1 MRPRLNPALCRV
13 WRERGTV
20 QFGITPGHAV
30 VLGGMGRVESIVLA
44 AMDGEHDLRSLRAL
58 AIASGGRGEVADRLV
73 DVLTSAGAVLD
84 RDATSS
90 EPGGDAVRAPDVASL
105 GLVARTPD
113 GGHAGLTARHHA
125 RVDVIGAGRVG
136 ATIARLLASG
146 GVGEVNVDDPGLARP
161 ADVSPGGLG
170 RNAVGV
176 PRERAVGE
184 LLAAELPGPTDR
196 TSPPTTAP
204 ASPPTSAPTSVPT
217 HPTTHVAVVAPA
229 PPAASDHPDAHPD
242 PGRTDRELAQ
252 LLRAGVP
259 HLVVQIMETTGVV
272 GPFVVPGR
280 TSCPR
285 CHDMHRTDR
294 DSAWPLVLHQSATR
308 PARVPACD
316 ASLAAAVAGLA
327 AGQVLA
333 HLDGFDVATL
343 DATIE
348 IDLPY
353 GLPRRRSWRPHP
365 GCGCAWV

>member
-13 WRERGTV
+13 WREPGTV

-84 RDATSS
+84 RDATTA

-105 GLVARTPD
+105 ALVARTPD
-113 GGHAGLTARHHA
+113 GGQAGLTARHHA

-136 ATIARLLASG
+136 ATVARLLASG
-146 GVGEVNVDDPGLARP
+146 GVGEVNVDDPGLTRP

-170 RNAVGV
+170 RDAVGL
-176 PRERAVGE
+176 PRERATGE
-184 LLAAELPGPTDR
+184 LLAAELPGPTDH
-196 TSPPTTAP
+196 TSPPA
-204 ASPPTSAPTSVPT
+204 A
-217 HPTTHVAVVAPA
+217 HVAVVAPA
-229 PPAASDHPDAHPD
+229 PPAASDHPDARPD
-242 PGRTDRELAQ
+242 PGRTDRDLAQ

-259 HLVVQIMETTGVV
+259 HLVVQIVETTGIV

-294 DSAWPLVLHQSATR
+294 DRAWPLVLHQSATR
-308 PARVPACD
+308 PPRLPACD
-316 ASLAAAVAGLA
+316 ASLATTVAGLA